1 MNIEGLVETRFWLV
15 RHAPVVGQQ
24 GRCYGTKD
32 VECDTTNEAMFKG
45 LARIVPDKGAWH
57 VTPLS
62 RTQRTAKAI
71 WAAKGTPQPEMT
83 VSPGM
88 IEQCFGDWQ
97 GKTYVEIGAYGFGPP
112 EKTHRHWLT
121 MADIKPDNGESFKEV
136 RVRVGRT
143 LDELAAKFPGQDVPV
158 VCHGGTI
165 RACVAHALGLDSEA
179 ALALTIDT
187 LSVTRI
193 DRLEG
198 AGIGHSWRVGF
209 VNRAPA

>member
-1 MNIEGLVETRFWLV
+1 MDGLIETRFWLV

-32 VECDTTNEAMFKG
+32 VECDTTNAAAFAG
-45 LARIVPDKGAWH
+45 LARIVPDGDAWH

-62 RTQRTAKAI
+62 RTRRTADAI
-71 WAAKGTPQPEMT
+71 WAAKGGTKPTFT
-83 VSPGM
+83 VSDGM

-97 GKTYVEIGAYGFGPP
+97 GQTYVQLGAYGFGPP
-112 EKTHRHWLT
+112 EKSHRHWLT
-121 MADIKPDNGESFKEV
+121 MADIKPEGGESFKEV
-136 RVRVGRT
+136 CVRVAKA
-143 LDELAAKFPGQDVPV
+143 LDALAAAHRGKNVPV

-165 RACVAHALGLDSEA
+165 RACVAHALGLEPEK
-179 ALALTIDT
+179 ALAMTIDT

-198 AGIGHSWRVGF
+198 AGVGHSWRVGF